1 MTEKREVVIVGAG
14 PAGLAAS
21 IEAAGLG
28 AEVLLI
34 DENEQPGG
42 QLFKQIH
49 KFFGSRAHSAGIRG
63 IDIGKQL
70 LKESEEAGVE
80 AWLGSTVL
88 GLYEGNCLSVVRN
101 TSDGKKIV
109 TVQAD
114 KILIATGSQENA
126 INFDGWTLPGVMG
139 AGCAQTMINV
149 NRVLPGKRVLMV
161 GSGNVGLI
169 VSYQLMQAGADVAA
183 IVEAA
188 DKIGGYGVHAA
199 KVRRAGV
206 PFYLKHTIV
215 RAEAGENGTISS
227 ATIGELDERWSIM
240 PGTEK
245 RFDVDMV
252 CIAAGLRPLAKLLQM
267 YGAQFDF
274 VPELGGWMPL
284 HDDDME
290 TSLKGVYVAGDTAGA
305 EEANTALDEGR
316 LAGIAIAQSLGKIGD
331 ASAEAKKE
339 EIRARLESLR
349 LGPFGE
355 KRLSAKKRIVDKGA
369 EFQHGNS

>member
-1 MTEKREVVIVGAG
+1 MTEKREVVIIGAG

-21 IEAAGLG
+21 IEAARLG

-34 DENEQPGG
+34 DENVQPGG
-42 QLFKQIH
+42 QLSKQIH
-49 KFFGSRAHSAGIRG
+49 KFFGSHAHSAGIRG
-63 IDIGKQL
+63 IDIGRQL

-80 AWLGSTVL
+80 TWLGSTAL
-88 GLYEGNCLSVVRN
+88 GLYEGNCISVVRN
-101 TSDGKKIV
+101 TPNGNKIV
-109 TVQAD
+109 TVKAK

-126 INFDGWTLPGVMG
+126 FNFDGWTLPGIMG

-149 NRVLPGKRVLMV
+149 NRVLPGKHVLMV

-199 KVRRAGV
+199 KVRRMGV

-215 RAEAGENGTISS
+215 RAEGSENGKVSS
-227 ATIGELDERWSIM
+227 ATIGELDECWNIV

-252 CIAAGLRPLAKLLQM
+252 CIAAGLRPLAKLAQM
-267 YGAQFDF
+267 CGVQFDF
-274 VPELGGWMPL
+274 VTELGGWMPL
-284 HDDDME
+284 HDENME
-290 TSLKGVYVAGDTAGA
+290 TSVKNVYVAGDTAGA

-316 LAGIAIAQSLGKIGD
+316 LAGIAIAQSLNKIDSGD
-331 ASAEAKKE
+331 AEVKKE

-355 KRLSAKKRIVDKGA
+355 RRLAAKQRIVTKGVS
-369 EFQHGNS
+369 F